1 MSRRSMI
8 LSAFFFNP
16 QGMRAVLN
24 EADGHP
30 LISWHGAH
38 QQISPVNSPNKEK
51 AL

>member
-1 MSRRSMI
+1 MSHRSMI

-30 LISWHGAH
+30 LILLAWLPPANLTSKFT
-38 QQISPVNSPNKEK
+38 Q
-51 AL
+51 

>member
-16 QGMRAVLN
+16 QGLRALLN

-30 LISWHGAH
+30 LIS
-38 QQISPVNSPNKEK
+38 
-51 AL
+51 